1 MNLRS
6 RTNHGVA
13 VAAVMAATAMALANA
28 APAQAAVSGTVT
40 CGNAKSVQGVYVNAG
55 RQSGWAWIGKIDGAA
70 YQVNWYRGEVPRGSS
85 YSINVG
91 CGSWT
96 TTYYSDKND
105 RHSGDFVCV
114 KKINHSSSLSNRC
127 WDS

>member
-1 MNLRS
+1 M
-6 RTNHGVA
+6 A
-13 VAAVMAATAMALANA
+13 VASVMAATAMAFANA
-28 APAQAAVSGTVT
+28 APAQAEVRGTVT
-40 CGNAKSVQGVYVNAG
+40 CGNAKAVQGVYVNAG
-55 RQSGWAWIGKIDGAA
+55 KQSGWAWIGKIDGAA
-70 YQVNWYRGEVPRGSS
+70 YQVNWYRGEVSRGSS

-96 TTYYSDKND
+96 TIYYSDQNN

-114 KKINHSSSLSNRC
+114 KRMNHTSSLSNRC